1 MKRVVIITGAAG
13 GIGRASAKIFATA
26 GWQVVGIDKNKKV
39 DLPEV
44 AHFIQADISQPDTP
58 KQILDEISAQE
69 GRLDALIN
77 NAAIQVCKPLI
88 ETTLSEWDLT
98 MASNV
103 RSAYLLTL
111 AAYPLLKKNGGA
123 IVNVCSVHAVATSPG
138 MAAYASSKGALLALT
153 RSMALELAPDKIRVN
168 AILPGA
174 VDTEMLRAGLCRDH
188 VQGDTAEG
196 LIRSLGATQIMGR
209 VGRPEEIGRA
219 ILFLADTEQ
228 SSFMT
233 GQSLI
238 VDGGATA
245 RLSTE

>member
-26 GWQVVGIDKNKKV
+26 GWHVVGIDKNKKI
-39 DLPEV
+39 DLPGV

-58 KQILDEISAQE
+58 EQILDEVSAQE

-88 ETTLSEWDLT
+88 ETSLSEWDLT

-138 MAAYASSKGALLALT
+138 MAAYVASKGALLALT
-153 RSMALELAPDKIRVN
+153 RSMALELAQDKIRVN
-168 AILPGA
+168 AILPGS
-174 VDTEMLRAGLCRDH
+174 VDTEMLRAGLCRGH
-188 VQGDTAEG
+188 VQGETVEG
-196 LIRSLGATQIMGR
+196 LIRSLGAMHIMGR

-238 VDGGATA
+238 VDGGALVK
-245 RLSTE
+245 LSTE

>member
-13 GIGRASAKIFATA
+13 GIGKATSQVFDTA
-26 GWQVVGIDKNKKV
+26 GWQVVGVDKNKGIN
-39 DLPEV
+39 LPGV

-58 KQILDEISAQE
+58 EQILDEVSAQE

-77 NAAIQVCKPLI
+77 NAAIQVCRPLI
-88 ETTLSEWDLT
+88 ETSLSEWDLT

-103 RSAYLLTL
+103 RSAFLLTL
-111 AAYPLLKKNGGA
+111 AAYPLLKKRGGA
-123 IVNVCSVHAVATSPG
+123 IVNVSSVHAVTTSPG
-138 MAAYASSKGALLALT
+138 MAAYAASKGALLSLT
-153 RSMALELAPDKIRVN
+153 RSMALELAQDNIRVN

-174 VDTEMLRAGLCRDH
+174 VDTEMLRSGLCRSH
-188 VQGDTAEG
+188 VKGEKVED
-196 LIRSLGATQIMGR
+196 LIRSLGSKHITGR

-238 VDGGATA
+238 VDGGTTA
-245 RLSTE
+245 KLSTE